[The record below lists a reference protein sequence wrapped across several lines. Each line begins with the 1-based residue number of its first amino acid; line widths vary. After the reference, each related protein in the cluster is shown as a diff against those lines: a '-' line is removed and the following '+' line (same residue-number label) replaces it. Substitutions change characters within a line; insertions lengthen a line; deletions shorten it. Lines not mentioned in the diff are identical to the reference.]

1 MGYKLIALDIDGTIR
16 DVDHPISARTL
27 SAVER
32 VAQEGAA
39 VTLATGRMFQ
49 SALASA
55 AELNLTSPI
64 VSDQG
69 AQIAHPATGEVL
81 WNRPLTPVMATA
93 ALDALATWQGEVLAC
108 QGAQVYVDELTPWVE
123 GYGQRNPD
131 TVNVVA
137 DIREMAKNGLTR
149 LVAVGDEDDIHGL
162 DRRLSESLG
171 SQLHIT
177 RSLPHFCEFLHP
189 QGGKHNALAWLS
201 RHLGI
206 SRDQVAAFGN
216 GYNDVQMLQW
226 VGLSVAVAGAVPE
239 VLEVA
244 DRVAPPMEMD
254 GVAIV
259 LEELLED
266 GLVG

>member
-16 DVDHPISARTL
+16 DIDHPISARTR

-55 AELNLTSPI
+55 AELNITSPI

-69 AQIAHPATGEVL
+69 AQIVHPATGEVL
-81 WNRPLTPVMATA
+81 WHRPLTPVMASA
-93 ALDALATWQGEVLAC
+93 ALDVLSAWQGEVLAC
-108 QGAQVYVDELTPWVE
+108 QGTQVYVDELTPWLE
-123 GYGQRNPD
+123 GYSQRNRG
-131 TVNVVA
+131 TVNVVS
-137 DIREMAKNGLTR
+137 DIRELAKNGLTR
-149 LVAVGDEDDIHGL
+149 VVAVGDEDDIHRL
-162 DRRLSESLG
+162 DGRLNESLG

-177 RSLPHFCEFLHP
+177 RSLPHFCEILHP
-189 QGGKHNALAWLS
+189 QGGKHNALAWLG

-216 GYNDVQMLQW
+216 GYNDVHMLKW
-226 VGLSVAVAGAVPE
+226 VGLSVAVAGSVRE
-239 VLEVA
+239 GLEIA
-244 DRVAPPMEMD
+244 DRVAPPMEGD
-254 GVAIV
+254 GAAIV
-259 LEELLED
+259 LEELLEQ